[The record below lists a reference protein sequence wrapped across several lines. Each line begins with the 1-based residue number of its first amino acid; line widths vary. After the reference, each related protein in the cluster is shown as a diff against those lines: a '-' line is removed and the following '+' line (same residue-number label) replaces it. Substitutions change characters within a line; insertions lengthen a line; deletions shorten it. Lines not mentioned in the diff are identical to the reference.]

1 MLQLSELGG
10 GCAMKFGLP
19 APHPLWFLCCKLT
32 DFLAPRGAS
41 ASVLEADGL
50 PFWRR
55 HSYWSLAFVF
65 LAVVRFVKPC
75 LQSFDPAWA
84 VDVYICIIRPLRKT
98 GLLWI
103 LESLRLEGEYGLEL
117 S

>member
-65 LAVVRFVKPC
+65 LAVIVVEEAMPSKFRPSLGSRC
-75 LQSFDPAWA
+75 LHMHH
-84 VDVYICIIRPLRKT
+84 
-98 GLLWI
+98 
-103 LESLRLEGEYGLEL
+103 
-117 S
+117 